1 MLRQDFSPLPP
12 KMFLMQIMD
21 TLSKVYVFLWD
32 KKNEFN
38 KISLSWKE
46 ISRFFNKNSMR
57 TSLRR
62 LNSEGLLNYE
72 ETDYGITVEITG
84 WDDVND

>member
-1 MLRQDFSPLPP
+1 MIRQDFSQLPP
-12 KMFLMQIMD
+12 KMFLMQVMD
-21 TLSKVYVFLWD
+21 TLSKVYVFLWE

-38 KISLSWKE
+38 KLSLSWKE
-46 ISRFFNKNSMR
+46 LSKYFNKNSMR

-72 ETDYGITVEITG
+72 ESDYGVTVEITG
-84 WDDVND
+84 WDNINA